1 MVKKKTHRIFGF
13 VTFRFKRRG
22 LTAKSALRLART
34 FVKGYLLET
43 IGFVNLDPDP
53 SGGKRTSRE
62 THRNF

>member
-1 MVKKKTHRIFGF
+1 MFC
-13 VTFRFKRRG
+13 FKRRS

-43 IGFVNLDPDP
+43 IGFVNLDPDL

-62 THRNF
+62 TYRNF